1 MGIAGNARRGH
12 LREHGA
18 RALLVLA
25 VGAVVAIV
33 GAGLV
38 VAGVDRVEVVATLL
52 FVPVFAAGLAVGRS
66 AGLVTAGVATVVY
79 LALRA
84 ADVDDAGMASVGLLA
99 LTRAAAY
106 AVAAEVGVRA
116 QPLVD
121 RWSQG
126 NEWDDSPLVARG
138 RAFSKR
144 ERPGDDAFAAGQPTS
159 VWVTTPD
166 DTYAG
171 SAHAA
176 HAGSARADA
185 PRWSEPEPVS
195 SGMGATGSEWAA
207 PLGSLGP
214 EPGWQSEPPARTPG
228 SNGWPPDP
236 PTQSPPWS
244 DPYGSPAVGGRGR
257 DEWARPAA
265 SPPPWS
271 DPYGSPGVGGRGR
284 DEWAPPAASS
294 PPWSD
299 PYGSPGVGGRGRDEW
314 APPAASSPPWSDPYG
329 SPAVSDPRG
338 TPAVPDP
345 DDARW
350 QPGAWYDAVPSPPPR
365 PAPPRH
371 AARVAPSAPAPPID
385 PETRL
390 WTARF
395 LCDRIAAEKA
405 ACERSGSPF
414 SLVLVQVPDEPFALL
429 PYRRQV
435 TLLRELGHQFVAGG
449 VIDHLV
455 HVPDQTQHWFAVV
468 LPDIDRAGAQVLER
482 RLRIGIGGYLRSRG
496 LPLSELESASLTSP
510 DDDAALGA
518 IWDALAARGD
528 PAGAGSSPGVL
539 AY

>member
-12 LREHGA
+12 WREHGA

-52 FVPVFAAGLAVGRS
+52 FVPVFAAGLVVGRS

-121 RWSQG
+121 RLLQG

-166 DTYAG
+166 DAYAHA
-171 SAHAA
+171 AHAA
-176 HAGSARADA
+176 HAGSAHADS

-195 SGMGATGSEWAA
+195 SGVGATGSDWAA
-207 PLGSLGP
+207 PLGSLGQ
-214 EPGWQSEPPARTPG
+214 EPGWPSEPPARTPG

-236 PTQSPPWS
+236 PTM
-244 DPYGSPAVGGRGR
+244 
-257 DEWARPAA
+257 

-271 DPYGSPGVGGRGR
+271 DPYGSPEVAGPGRE
-284 DEWAPPAASS
+284 EWAPPAAS
-294 PPWSD
+294 PAPWSD
-299 PYGSPGVGGRGRDEW
+299 PYGSPEVGGPGREEW
-314 APPAASSPPWSDPYG
+314 APPAASPAPWSDPYG

-338 TPAVPDP
+338 TAAVPDP
-345 DDARW
+345 DDARGR
-350 QPGAWYDAVPSPPPR
+350 PGAWYDAVPSPPPPR

-371 AARVAPSAPAPPID
+371 GARVAPSAPAPTID

-449 VIDHLV
+449 VIEHLV

-496 LPLSELESASLTSP
+496 LPLSDLESASLTSP

>member
-1 MGIAGNARRGH
+1 MGIAGNARRGR
-12 LREHGA
+12 LRELGA

-52 FVPVFAAGLAVGRS
+52 FVPVFAAGLVVGRS
-66 AGLVTAGVATVVY
+66 AGLVTAGVAAVVY

-121 RWSQG
+121 RMSQG
-126 NEWDDSPLVARG
+126 NEWDDSPLMARG

-166 DTYAG
+166 DAYAG

-176 HAGSARADA
+176 HAGSAHADS

-195 SGMGATGSEWAA
+195 SGIGATGSEWAA

-214 EPGWQSEPPARTPG
+214 EPGWQSEPPARSPG

-236 PTQSPPWS
+236 PTMSPPPWS
-244 DPYGSPAVGGRGR
+244 DPYGSPAVGG
-257 DEWARPAA
+257 P
-265 SPPPWS
+265 
-271 DPYGSPGVGGRGR
+271 GR
-284 DEWAPPAASS
+284 DEWAPPAAS
-294 PPWSD
+294 P
-299 PYGSPGVGGRGRDEW
+299 
-314 APPAASSPPWSDPYG
+314 PPWSDPYG

-338 TPAVPDP
+338 TPAVPGP

-350 QPGAWYDAVPSPPPR
+350 QPGAWYDAVPSSPPR

-371 AARVAPSAPAPPID
+371 AARVAPSALAPAID

-395 LCDRIAAEKA
+395 LCDRIAAERA
-405 ACERSGSPF
+405 ACERSGIPF

-518 IWDALAARGD
+518 IWDALAVRGD

>member
-1 MGIAGNARRGH
+1 MGIAGNARGGH

-25 VGAVVAIV
+25 VAAVVAIV
-33 GAGLV
+33 AAGLV
-38 VAGVDRVEVVATLL
+38 LAGVDRVEVVATLL
-52 FVPVFAAGLAVGRS
+52 FVPVFAAGLVVGRS
-66 AGLVTAGVATVVY
+66 AGLLTAAIAAVVY

-84 ADVDDAGMASVGLLA
+84 ADVDDAGVASVGLLA
-99 LTRAAAY
+99 LTRAVAY

-121 RWSQG
+121 RLSQG

-138 RAFSKR
+138 RAFSRR
-144 ERPGDDAFAAGQPTS
+144 ERPGEDALATGERTS

-166 DTYAG
+166 DDAYAYAG
-171 SAHAA
+171 ADDDAYAGADDDAYAYAGADDDAYAYVGSDGDEAYAAPAPAHAR
-176 HAGSARADA
+176 SATADPPGWA
-185 PRWSEPEPVS
+185 EPEPVAS
-195 SGMGATGSEWAA
+195 ASGATGSEWAA

-214 EPGWQSEPPARTPG
+214 EPGWGPQTPARSPG

-236 PTQSPPWS
+236 PSMSPPPWS
-244 DPYGSPAVGGRGR
+244 DPYGSPAVAGRG
-257 DEWARPAA
+257 
-265 SPPPWS
+265 
-271 DPYGSPGVGGRGR
+271 
-284 DEWAPPAASS
+284 DEWAPPAPS
-294 PPWSD
+294 P
-299 PYGSPGVGGRGRDEW
+299 
-314 APPAASSPPWSDPYG
+314 PPWSDPYG

-338 TPAVPDP
+338 TPAARYPDG
-345 DDARW
+345 ARR
-350 QPGAWYDAVPSPPPR
+350 QPGAWYDAVPTPPPAPPR
-365 PAPPRH
+365 PA
-371 AARVAPSAPAPPID
+371 ARAPQSAPAPPID

-395 LCDRIAAEKA
+395 LCDSIAAEKE

-449 VIDHLV
+449 VVDHLV
-455 HVPDQTQHWFAVV
+455 HVPDQTQHWFAVL

-528 PAGAGSSPGVL
+528 PASAGSTPGVL

>member
-1 MGIAGNARRGH
+1 MGIAGNAGRGRV
-12 LREHGA
+12 REHGA

-25 VGAVVAIV
+25 VAAVVAIV
-33 GAGLV
+33 AAGLV
-38 VAGVDRVEVVATLL
+38 VADVDRVEVVATLL
-52 FVPVFAAGLAVGRS
+52 FVPVFAAGLVVGRS

-84 ADVDDAGMASVGLLA
+84 ADVDDAGLASVGLLA

-121 RWSQG
+121 RLSQG
-126 NEWDDSPLVARG
+126 NEWDDSPLMARG
-138 RAFSKR
+138 RAFSRR
-144 ERPGDDAFAAGQPTS
+144 ERPGDDALAAGQPTS
-159 VWVTTPD
+159 VWVTAPD
-166 DTYAG
+166 DDAYAG
-171 SAHAA
+171 PAHAA
-176 HAGSARADA
+176 YAGPAHADSPG
-185 PRWSEPEPVS
+185 WSEPEPVS
-195 SGMGATGSEWAA
+195 SGVGATGSEWAA
-207 PLGSLGP
+207 PLGSLGM
-214 EPGWQSEPPARTPG
+214 EPGWQPEPPARSPG

-236 PTQSPPWS
+236 PAMSPPPWS
-244 DPYGSPAVGGRGR
+244 DPYGSPAVG
-257 DEWARPAA
+257 EP
-265 SPPPWS
+265 
-271 DPYGSPGVGGRGR
+271 GR
-284 DEWAPPAASS
+284 DEWAPPAAS
-294 PPWSD
+294 PAPWSD
-299 PYGSPGVGGRGRDEW
+299 PYGSPAVGEPGRDEW
-314 APPAASSPPWSDPYG
+314 APPAASPAPWSDPYG
-329 SPAVSDPRG
+329 SPAVSDSRG
-338 TPAVPDP
+338 TSAVPDP
-345 DDARW
+345 DDVPW

-371 AARVAPSAPAPPID
+371 AARVAPSAPGPPID

-496 LPLSELESASLTSP
+496 LPLSDLESASLTSP

-528 PAGAGSSPGVL
+528 PASAGSSPGVL

>member
-1 MGIAGNARRGH
+1 MGIAGNARGGH

-25 VGAVVAIV
+25 VAAVVTIV
-33 GAGLV
+33 AAGLV
-38 VAGVDRVEVVATLL
+38 LAGVDRVEVVATLL
-52 FVPVFAAGLAVGRS
+52 FVPVFAAGLVVGRS
-66 AGLVTAGVATVVY
+66 AGLLTAAIAAVVY

-84 ADVDDAGMASVGLLA
+84 ADVDDAGVASVGLLA
-99 LTRAAAY
+99 LTRAVAY

-121 RWSQG
+121 RLSQG

-144 ERPGDDAFAAGQPTS
+144 ERPGEDTFATGERTS
-159 VWVTTPD
+159 VWVTNPGD
-166 DTYAG
+166 DAYAYAGAGDDVYAAPAPAAYAG
-171 SAHAA
+171 SQT
-176 HAGSARADA
+176 ADPPGWA
-185 PRWSEPEPVS
+185 EPEPVAS
-195 SGMGATGSEWAA
+195 APEATGSEWAA
-207 PLGSLGP
+207 PLGSLAP
-214 EPGWQSEPPARTPG
+214 EPGWGPQAPARSPG

-236 PTQSPPWS
+236 PSM
-244 DPYGSPAVGGRGR
+244 
-257 DEWARPAA
+257 

-271 DPYGSPGVGGRGR
+271 DPYGSPAAAGRGE
-284 DEWAPPAASS
+284 DEWAPPS
-294 PPWSD
+294 P
-299 PYGSPGVGGRGRDEW
+299 SP
-314 APPAASSPPWSDPYG
+314 PPWSDPYG
-329 SPAVSDPRG
+329 SPAITDPRG
-338 TPAVPDP
+338 TPAARDP
-345 DDARW
+345 DAARR
-350 QPGAWYDAVPSPPPR
+350 QPAAWYDAVPTPPPVPAPPR
-365 PAPPRH
+365 PAARAPR
-371 AARVAPSAPAPPID
+371 SAPAPPID

-395 LCDRIAAEKA
+395 LCDSIAAEKE

-449 VIDHLV
+449 VVDHLV
-455 HVPDQTQHWFAVV
+455 HVPDQTQHWFAVL

-496 LPLSELESASLTSP
+496 LPLSDLESASLTSP

-518 IWDALAARGD
+518 IWDALAVRGD
-528 PAGAGSSPGVL
+528 PAGAGSTPGVL

>member
-1 MGIAGNARRGH
+1 MGIAGNGRVGH

-25 VGAVVAIV
+25 VAAVVTIV

-38 VAGVDRVEVVATLL
+38 LAGVDGVEVVATLL
-52 FVPVFAAGLAVGRS
+52 FVPVFAAGLIVGRS
-66 AGLVTAGVATVVY
+66 AGLLTAAIAAVVY

-84 ADVDDAGMASVGLLA
+84 ADVDDAGVASVGLLA
-99 LTRAAAY
+99 LTRAVAY

-121 RWSQG
+121 RLSQG

-144 ERPGDDAFAAGQPTS
+144 ERPGEDTFATREPTS

-166 DTYAG
+166 DDAYAG
-171 SAHAA
+171 PDDDAYAAPAPAA
-176 HAGSARADA
+176 HAGSVAAEA
-185 PRWSEPEPVS
+185 SGWAGPEPVAPAL
-195 SGMGATGSEWAA
+195 GATGSERAA
-207 PLGSLGP
+207 PLGSRGP
-214 EPGWQSEPPARTPG
+214 EPVWEPETPARSPA
-228 SNGWPPDP
+228 SDGWPPDP
-236 PTQSPPWS
+236 PTMSPPPWS
-244 DPYGSPAVGGRGR
+244 DPYGSPAVAARGGE
-257 DEWARPAA
+257 EWPPDPPTM
-265 SPPPWS
+265 SP
-271 DPYGSPGVGGRGR
+271 
-284 DEWAPPAASS
+284 
-294 PPWSD
+294 
-299 PYGSPGVGGRGRDEW
+299 
-314 APPAASSPPWSDPYG
+314 PPWSDPYG

-338 TPAVPDP
+338 TPAAQDP
-345 DDARW
+345 ESDRW
-350 QPGAWYDAVPSPPPR
+350 QPAAWYDAVPMPPPAPAPPR
-365 PAPPRH
+365 PA
-371 AARVAPSAPAPPID
+371 ARVPRSAPAPPID

-395 LCDRIAAEKA
+395 LCDSIAAEKE
-405 ACERSGSPF
+405 ACERSGIPF
-414 SLVLVQVPDEPFALL
+414 SLVLVEVPDEPFALL

-455 HVPDQTQHWFAVV
+455 HVPDQTRHWFAVV

-518 IWDALAARGD
+518 IWDALVVRGD
-528 PAGAGSSPGVL
+528 PAGAGSTPGVL

>member
-1 MGIAGNARRGH
+1 MGIAGNARGGH

-18 RALLVLA
+18 RALLMLA
-25 VGAVVAIV
+25 VAAVVAIV
-33 GAGLV
+33 AAGLV
-38 VAGVDRVEVVATLL
+38 LAGVDRVEVVATLL

-66 AGLVTAGVATVVY
+66 AGLLAAAIAAVVY

-84 ADVDDAGMASVGLLA
+84 GDVDSAGVASVGLLT
-99 LTRAAAY
+99 LTRAVAY

-121 RWSQG
+121 RLSQG
-126 NEWDDSPLVARG
+126 NEWDDSPLMARG
-138 RAFSKR
+138 RAFSRR
-144 ERPGDDAFAAGQPTS
+144 ERPGEDAFATGQRTS

-166 DTYAG
+166 DDVYNGPDDDAYAAPAPATYAASG
-171 SAHAA
+171 PADPSAW
-176 HAGSARADA
+176 
-185 PRWSEPEPVS
+185 PEPEP
-195 SGMGATGSEWAA
+195 MAPALGATGSEWAA
-207 PLGSLGP
+207 PLGPLGP
-214 EPGWQSEPPARTPG
+214 EPAWEPDMPARSPG

-236 PTQSPPWS
+236 PTVSPPPWS
-244 DPYGSPAVGGRGR
+244 DPYGSPAVAGRAG
-257 DEWARPAA
+257 
-265 SPPPWS
+265 
-271 DPYGSPGVGGRGR
+271 
-284 DEWAPPAASS
+284 DEWAPPAASRPAS
-294 PPWSD
+294 P
-299 PYGSPGVGGRGRDEW
+299 
-314 APPAASSPPWSDPYG
+314 APWSDPYG

-338 TPAVPDP
+338 TPAAQDP
-345 DDARW
+345 DGDRW
-350 QPGAWYDAVPSPPPR
+350 RPGAWYDAVPTPPPAPAPPR
-365 PAPPRH
+365 PAARAPR
-371 AARVAPSAPAPPID
+371 SAPAPPID

-395 LCDRIAAEKA
+395 LCDSIAAEKE

-414 SLVLVQVPDEPFALL
+414 SLVLVEVPDEPFALL

-455 HVPDQTQHWFAVV
+455 HVPDQTRHWFAVL

-482 RLRIGIGGYLRSRG
+482 RLRLGIGGYLRSRG

-518 IWDALAARGD
+518 IWDALAVRGD
-528 PAGAGSSPGVL
+528 PAGAGSTPGVL

>member
-1 MGIAGNARRGH
+1 MGMPGNARLGRW
-12 LREHGA
+12 REHGA

-25 VGAVVAIV
+25 VAVVVAIV
-33 GAGLV
+33 AVGLV
-38 VAGVDRVEVVATLL
+38 AADVDRVEVVATLL
-52 FVPVFAAGLAVGRS
+52 FVPVFAAGLVAGRS
-66 AGLVTAGVATVVY
+66 AGWVAAALATIVY
-79 LALRA
+79 LALRS
-84 ADVDDAGMASVGLLA
+84 ADVDAAGVSSVGLLA
-99 LTRAAAY
+99 VTRAVAY

-116 QPLVD
+116 QPLAD
-121 RWSQG
+121 RLSQG

-159 VWVTTPD
+159 VWVATPAD
-166 DTYAG
+166 DPGYAG
-171 SAHAA
+171 STYEDSPAWSQPAPVAA
-176 HAGSARADA
+176 
-185 PRWSEPEPVS
+185 EV
-195 SGMGATGSEWAA
+195 GAAGSEWAE
-207 PLGSLGP
+207 PLGSLGAD
-214 EPGWQSEPPARTPG
+214 PGWTGAPAHLPA
-228 SNGWPPDP
+228 SSGWPPDP
-236 PTQSPPWS
+236 PT
-244 DPYGSPAVGGRGR
+244 V
-257 DEWARPAA
+257 

-271 DPYGSPGVGGRGR
+271 DPYGSPAIRGA
-284 DEWAPPAASS
+284 DPNDWAPPARS
-294 PPWSD
+294 PAPWSD
-299 PYGSPGVGGRGRDEW
+299 PEGI
-314 APPAASSPPWSDPYG
+314 
-329 SPAVSDPRG
+329 PAVSDPEG
-338 TPAVPDP
+338 TRA
-345 DDARW
+345 
-350 QPGAWYDAVPSPPPR
+350 QPRQWYDAVPPR
-365 PAPPRH
+365 PVRPSRPRH
-371 AARVAPSAPAPPID
+371 AASAAPPTPAPPID

-395 LCDRIAAEKA
+395 LCDRIAVEKA
-405 ACERSGSPF
+405 YCERTGSPF

-510 DDDAALGA
+510 DDDPALGA

-528 PAGAGSSPGVL
+528 PAGAGSSSSVL

>member
-1 MGIAGNARRGH
+1 MGIAGNARGGH
-12 LREHGA
+12 VREHGA

-25 VGAVVAIV
+25 VAAVVTIV
-33 GAGLV
+33 AAGLLL
-38 VAGVDRVEVVATLL
+38 AGVDRVELVATLL
-52 FVPVFAAGLAVGRS
+52 FVPVFAAGLVVGRS
-66 AGLVTAGVATVVY
+66 AGLLTAAIAGVVY

-84 ADVDDAGMASVGLLA
+84 ADVDDAGVASVGLLA
-99 LTRAAAY
+99 LTRGVAY

-121 RWSQG
+121 RLSQG

-138 RAFSKR
+138 RAFSRR
-144 ERPGDDAFAAGQPTS
+144 ERPGEDAFATGERTS
-159 VWVTTPD
+159 VWVTTPRD
-166 DTYAG
+166 DAYAP
-171 SAHAA
+171 SDDDAYAAPAPAA
-176 HAGSARADA
+176 HGGWAPADA
-185 PRWSEPEPVS
+185 SGWSGPEPVAPAL
-195 SGMGATGSEWAA
+195 GATGSEWVA

-214 EPGWQSEPPARTPG
+214 EHAWEPETPTRSPG

-236 PTQSPPWS
+236 PT
-244 DPYGSPAVGGRGR
+244 
-257 DEWARPAA
+257 A

-271 DPYGSPGVGGRGR
+271 DPHGSPAVAARGG
-284 DEWAPPAASS
+284 EWAPPAAS
-294 PPWSD
+294 P
-299 PYGSPGVGGRGRDEW
+299 
-314 APPAASSPPWSDPYG
+314 PPWSDPYG

-338 TPAVPDP
+338 TPAAQDR
-345 DDARW
+345 DGDRW
-350 QPGAWYDAVPSPPPR
+350 QPGAWYDAVPTPTPTPTPTPPPAPRR
-365 PAPPRH
+365 PAARAPR
-371 AARVAPSAPAPPID
+371 SAPAPPID

-395 LCDRIAAEKA
+395 LCDSIAAEKE

-414 SLVLVQVPDEPFALL
+414 SLVLVEVPDEPFALL

-455 HVPDQTQHWFAVV
+455 HVPDQTRHWFAVL
-468 LPDIDRAGAQVLER
+468 LPAIDRAGAQVLER

-518 IWDALAARGD
+518 IWDALAVRGD
-528 PAGAGSSPGVL
+528 PAGAGSTAGVL

>member
-1 MGIAGNARRGH
+1 MGIAGNARRGGM
-12 LREHGA
+12 REHGA

-25 VGAVVAIV
+25 VAAVVAIV
-33 GAGLV
+33 AAGLV
-38 VAGVDRVEVVATLL
+38 LADVDRVEVVATSL
-52 FVPVFAAGLAVGRS
+52 FVPVFAAGLVVGRS
-66 AGLVTAGVATVVY
+66 AGLLTAAIATVVY

-84 ADVDDAGMASVGLLA
+84 ADVDDARVASVGVLA
-99 LTRAAAY
+99 LTRAVAY

-121 RWSQG
+121 RLSQG

-138 RAFSKR
+138 RAFSRR
-144 ERPGDDAFAAGQPTS
+144 ERPGYDAFAAGQPTS
-159 VWVTTPD
+159 VWVMAPD
-166 DTYAG
+166 DDAYSAPAPAAYAG
-171 SAHAA
+171 PDDDRYSAPAPAA
-176 HAGSARADA
+176 YAGPDDDRYAPSAPAAYPGSAPGDA
-185 PRWSEPEPVS
+185 PGWSEREPVS
-195 SGMGATGSEWAA
+195 PGMGATGSEWAA
-207 PLGSLGP
+207 PLGSLRP
-214 EPGWQSEPPARTPG
+214 EAGWQPEPPARSPG

-236 PTQSPPWS
+236 PPMSPPPWS
-244 DPYGSPAVGGRGR
+244 DPYGSPAVAGPGR
-257 DEWARPAA
+257 DQ
-265 SPPPWS
+265 
-271 DPYGSPGVGGRGR
+271 
-284 DEWAPPAASS
+284 WAPTAAT
-294 PPWSD
+294 P
-299 PYGSPGVGGRGRDEW
+299 
-314 APPAASSPPWSDPYG
+314 PPWSDPYG

-338 TPAVPDP
+338 TPAAPDP
-345 DDARW
+345 DDPRW
-350 QPGAWYDAVPSPPPR
+350 QPGAWYDAAPPPR
-365 PAPPRH
+365 TGPSRH
-371 AARVAPSAPAPPID
+371 ATPSRHTAPGRRSDPAPPID

-395 LCDRIAAEKA
+395 LCDRIAGEKA
-405 ACERSGSPF
+405 ACQRSGSPF

-482 RLRIGIGGYLRSRG
+482 RLRLGIGGYLRSRG

-518 IWDALAARGD
+518 IWDALVARGD
-528 PAGAGSSPGVL
+528 PAGAGSSTGVL

>member
-1 MGIAGNARRGH
+1 MGIAGNARGGH

-25 VGAVVAIV
+25 VAAVVTIV
-33 GAGLV
+33 AAGLV
-38 VAGVDRVEVVATLL
+38 LAGVDRVEVVATLL
-52 FVPVFAAGLAVGRS
+52 FVPVFAAGLLVGRS
-66 AGLVTAGVATVVY
+66 AGLLTAAIAAVVY

-84 ADVDDAGMASVGLLA
+84 ADVDDAGVASVGLLA
-99 LTRAAAY
+99 LTRAIAY

-121 RWSQG
+121 RLSQG

-144 ERPGDDAFAAGQPTS
+144 ERPGEDAFATGERTS

-166 DTYAG
+166 DDAYALAGADDDAYAYAGADDDAYPYAGADDDAYAAPAPAAYAG
-171 SAHAA
+171 SAAA
-176 HAGSARADA
+176 DPPGWA
-185 PRWSEPEPVS
+185 EPEPAAS
-195 SGMGATGSEWAA
+195 ASRATGSEWAA

-214 EPGWQSEPPARTPG
+214 EPGWGPQTPARSAG

-236 PTQSPPWS
+236 PRMSQPPWS
-244 DPYGSPAVGGRGR
+244 DPYGSPAVAGRG
-257 DEWARPAA
+257 D
-265 SPPPWS
+265 
-271 DPYGSPGVGGRGR
+271 
-284 DEWAPPAASS
+284 DEWAPPAPS
-294 PPWSD
+294 P
-299 PYGSPGVGGRGRDEW
+299 
-314 APPAASSPPWSDPYG
+314 PPWSDPYG

-338 TPAVPDP
+338 TPPARDP
-345 DDARW
+345 DAARW
-350 QPGAWYDAVPSPPPR
+350 QPGAYDAVRTPAPPPAPPR
-365 PAPPRH
+365 PAARAPR
-371 AARVAPSAPAPPID
+371 SAPAPPID

-395 LCDRIAAEKA
+395 LCDSIAAEKE

-449 VIDHLV
+449 VVDHLV
-455 HVPDQTQHWFAVV
+455 HVPDQTQHWFAVL

-518 IWDALAARGD
+518 IWDALAVRGD
-528 PAGAGSSPGVL
+528 PAGAGSTPGVL

>member
-1 MGIAGNARRGH
+1 MGIAGNARTGR

-52 FVPVFAAGLAVGRS
+52 FVPVFAAGLVVGRS
-66 AGLVTAGVATVVY
+66 AGLVAAGIASLVY
-79 LALRA
+79 LALRT
-84 ADVDDAGMASVGLLA
+84 ADVDDAGMASVGVLA

-121 RWSQG
+121 RLSQG
-126 NEWDDSPLVARG
+126 NEWDDSPLMARG
-138 RAFSKR
+138 RAFSRR

-159 VWVTTPD
+159 VWVTAPD
-166 DTYAG
+166 DAYAG
-171 SAHAA
+171 AAHAASAHAGPA
-176 HAGSARADA
+176 HAGPAHAAPAHADS
-185 PRWSEPEPVS
+185 PRWPEPEPVS
-195 SGMGATGSEWAA
+195 SGSGATGSEWAA
-207 PLGSLGP
+207 PLGPLGS
-214 EPGWQSEPPARTPG
+214 EPGWQSEPPAHMSG

-236 PTQSPPWS
+236 PTMRPPWSDPYGSPSVGGPDRDEWASAATSPPPAASPRPWS
-244 DPYGSPAVGGRGR
+244 DPYGSPAVEGPDR
-257 DEWARPAA
+257 DEWASAA
-265 SPPPWS
+265 TSQQPTSP
-271 DPYGSPGVGGRGR
+271 
-284 DEWAPPAASS
+284 
-294 PPWSD
+294 
-299 PYGSPGVGGRGRDEW
+299 
-314 APPAASSPPWSDPYG
+314 PPWSDPYG

-338 TPAVPDP
+338 TPTVPDP
-345 DDARW
+345 DRRR
-350 QPGAWYDAVPSPPPR
+350 QPAAWYDAAPSPPPR
-365 PAPPRH
+365 HAPPRR

-405 ACERSGSPF
+405 ACERSGTPF

-468 LPDIDRAGAQVLER
+468 LPDIDRPGAQVLER

-496 LPLSELESASLTSP
+496 LPLPELESASLTSP

>member
-52 FVPVFAAGLAVGRS
+52 FVPVFAAGLVVGRS

-84 ADVDDAGMASVGLLA
+84 GDVDDAGMASVGLLA

-121 RWSQG
+121 RLSQG

-166 DTYAG
+166 DAYAG

-176 HAGSARADA
+176 YAGSAHADS
-185 PRWSEPEPVS
+185 PRWSEPEPVAP
-195 SGMGATGSEWAA
+195 GVGATGSEWAA
-207 PLGSLGP
+207 PLGPLGP

-236 PTQSPPWS
+236 PTMSPPPWS
-244 DPYGSPAVGGRGR
+244 DPYGSPAVGGPRRDEWAPPAASPPPWSDPYGGPAVGGPGR
-257 DEWARPAA
+257 DEWAPPAA

-271 DPYGSPGVGGRGR
+271 DPYGSAV
-284 DEWAPPAASS
+284 
-294 PPWSD
+294 
-299 PYGSPGVGGRGRDEW
+299 
-314 APPAASSPPWSDPYG
+314 
-329 SPAVSDPRG
+329 VSDPRG
-338 TPAVPDP
+338 TAAVPDP

-350 QPGAWYDAVPSPPPR
+350 QPGAWYEAVPSPPPR

-371 AARVAPSAPAPPID
+371 AARVAPSAPSPPID

-468 LPDIDRAGAQVLER
+468 LPDVDRASAQVLER
-482 RLRIGIGGYLRSRG
+482 RLRMGIGGYLRSRG

-510 DDDAALGA
+510 DDDVALGA
-518 IWDALAARGD
+518 IWDALAVRGD

>member
-1 MGIAGNARRGH
+1 MGIAGNARGGR

-25 VGAVVAIV
+25 VAAVVAIV
-33 GAGLV
+33 AGGLAL
-38 VAGVDRVEVVATLL
+38 AGVDRVEVVATLL
-52 FVPVFAAGLAVGRS
+52 FVPVFAAGLVVGRS
-66 AGLVTAGVATVVY
+66 AGLLTAGAATVVY

-84 ADVDDAGMASVGLLA
+84 ADVDDAGVASVGLLA
-99 LTRAAAY
+99 LTRAIAY

-121 RWSQG
+121 RLSQG

-144 ERPGDDAFAAGQPTS
+144 ERPGNDAFATGEPTS

-166 DTYAG
+166 DDAYVGSAPAAYARSDDDTHAG
-171 SAHAA
+171 SAHGGYAA
-176 HAGSARADA
+176 SAPAAYAD
-185 PRWSEPEPVS
+185 PRGWSEPEPEPVP
-195 SGMGATGSEWAA
+195 SGVRAPGSEWPA

-214 EPGWQSEPPARTPG
+214 ESGWQPETPARSPG

-236 PTQSPPWS
+236 PTMSPPPWS
-244 DPYGSPAVGGRGR
+244 DPYGSPAVG
-257 DEWARPAA
+257 EP
-265 SPPPWS
+265 
-271 DPYGSPGVGGRGR
+271 GR
-284 DEWAPPAASS
+284 DEWAPPAAS
-294 PPWSD
+294 P
-299 PYGSPGVGGRGRDEW
+299 
-314 APPAASSPPWSDPYG
+314 PPWSDPYG

-338 TPAVPDP
+338 MPAVPDP
-345 DDARW
+345 DDAGW
-350 QPGAWYDAVPSPPPR
+350 QPGAWYDAVPSPRR

-371 AARVAPSAPAPPID
+371 AAPVARSAPAPPID

-405 ACERSGSPF
+405 ACERSGIPF

-429 PYRRQV
+429 PYRRQI

-528 PAGAGSSPGVL
+528 PASAGSSPGVL

>member
-1 MGIAGNARRGH
+1 MGIAGNARGGH

-25 VGAVVAIV
+25 VAVVVAIV
-33 GAGLV
+33 AAGLV
-38 VAGVDRVEVVATLL
+38 LAGVDRVEVVATVL
-52 FVPVFAAGLAVGRS
+52 FVPVFAAGLVVGRS
-66 AGLVTAGVATVVY
+66 AGLLTAAVAAVVY

-84 ADVDDAGMASVGLLA
+84 ADVDDAGVASLGLLV

-121 RWSQG
+121 RLSQG

-144 ERPGDDAFAAGQPTS
+144 ERPGEDAFATRERTS

-166 DTYAG
+166 DDGYAHAGSDDDAYAAPAPAAAYAPDDDGYAYAGSDDDAYAAPAPAAYAG
-171 SAHAA
+171 SAP
-176 HAGSARADA
+176 ADPPGWA
-185 PRWSEPEPVS
+185 EPEPVAS
-195 SGMGATGSEWAA
+195 ASGATGSEWAT

-214 EPGWQSEPPARTPG
+214 EPGWEPETPARSPG
-228 SNGWPPDP
+228 SNGWPPHP
-236 PTQSPPWS
+236 PSVSPPPWS
-244 DPYGSPAVGGRGR
+244 DPYGSPAAAGRGG
-257 DEWARPAA
+257 DEWAPRAA

-271 DPYGSPGVGGRGR
+271 DPYGK
-284 DEWAPPAASS
+284 
-294 PPWSD
+294 
-299 PYGSPGVGGRGRDEW
+299 
-314 APPAASSPPWSDPYG
+314 
-329 SPAVSDPRG
+329 PAVSDPRG
-338 TPAVPDP
+338 TPVAEDP
-345 DDARW
+345 EGDRW
-350 QPGAWYDAVPSPPPR
+350 QPGAWYDAVPTPPPAPAPPR
-365 PAPPRH
+365 PA
-371 AARVAPSAPAPPID
+371 ARVPRSVPAPPID

-395 LCDRIAAEKA
+395 LCDSIAAEKE
-405 ACERSGSPF
+405 ACEHSGSPF

-455 HVPDQTQHWFAVV
+455 HVPDQTRHWFAVL

-518 IWDALAARGD
+518 VWDALAARGD
-528 PAGAGSSPGVL
+528 PAGAGSTPGVL

>member
-1 MGIAGNARRGH
+1 MGMPGNGRIGR
-12 LREHGA
+12 LREHRA

-25 VGAVVAIV
+25 VAAVVAV
-33 GAGLV
+33 VAVGLV
-38 VAGVDRVEVVATLL
+38 AADVDRVEVVATLL
-52 FVPVFAAGLAVGRS
+52 FVPVFAAGLIVGRS
-66 AGLVTAGVATVVY
+66 AGWLAAGVATVVY
-79 LALRA
+79 VALRS
-84 ADVDDAGMASVGLLA
+84 ADMDDAGAASVGLLA
-99 LTRAAAY
+99 LTRAVAY
-106 AVAAEVGVRA
+106 AVAAEVGLRA

-121 RWSQG
+121 RLSRG
-126 NEWDDSPLVARG
+126 NEWDDSALVARG
-138 RAFSKR
+138 RALSKR

-166 DTYAG
+166 DDAYAASTYADSPG
-171 SAHAA
+171 
-176 HAGSARADA
+176 
-185 PRWSEPEPVS
+185 WSEPAPV
-195 SGMGATGSEWAA
+195 GAGGNATASEWAE
-207 PLGSLGP
+207 PSGSLGQ
-214 EPGWQSEPPARTPG
+214 EPGWQPQHLAHAPASNGWQPEPPARAPA

-236 PTQSPPWS
+236 PTMAPPPWS
-244 DPYGSPAVGGRGR
+244 DPYGSPAVGEPDR
-257 DEWARPAA
+257 
-265 SPPPWS
+265 S
-271 DPYGSPGVGGRGR
+271 D
-284 DEWAPPAASS
+284 WAPPAAS
-294 PPWSD
+294 
-299 PYGSPGVGGRGRDEW
+299 
-314 APPAASSPPWSDPYG
+314 PAPWSDPYG
-329 SPAVSDPRG
+329 SPAVGEPDRSDWAPPAGSPAPWSDPGG
-338 TPAVPDP
+338 TPAASDP
-345 DDARW
+345 DDAHW
-350 QPGAWYDAVPSPPPR
+350 QPGAWYDAVPPPPAR
-365 PAPPRH
+365 PAPLRPP
-371 AARVAPSAPAPPID
+371 VSATPTVPPPPID

-405 ACERSGSPF
+405 YCNRTGSPF

-510 DDDAALGA
+510 DDDPALGA

-528 PAGAGSSPGVL
+528 PAGAGSSSGVF